1 MTLNEQLIRLS
12 SYKINFN
19 IYEGTVIIS
28 LEYPKDWTVLEI
40 NSSDIQTTSENGRQF
55 YWVPLQMDV
64 EKVFELIDETIEYNK
79 DIEAKSELFKQK
91 IDEMRKIFLEED
103 LQTLRTMEFKMK
115 KKKLPKKKVTEE
127 KENNITEVN
136 DAANDKQT
144 PSENKQ
150 EEVITESV
158 KEENMVSLEET
169 NSKVKEPTE
178 IDKMIEQAVKEKQ
191 EKKIN
196 NAKYIKGIWRL

>member
-55 YWVPLQMDV
+55 YWVPLQIDV

-136 DAANDKQT
+136 DAANGKQT

-150 EEVITESV
+150 EEVITEPV

-169 NSKVKEPTE
+169 NSKVKEQTE

-191 EKKIN
+191 EKNK
-196 NAKYIKGIWRL
+196 

>member
-91 IDEMRKIFLEED
+91 IDEMRKIFLEEN

-191 EKKIN
+191 EKNK
-196 NAKYIKGIWRL
+196 

>member
-28 LEYPKDWTVLEI
+28 LEYPKDWTVLQV
-40 NSSDIQTTSENGRQF
+40 NSNDIQTTSENGRQF
-55 YWVPLQMDV
+55 YWVPLQTDV

-103 LQTLRTMEFKMK
+103 LHTLKTMEFKMK
-115 KKKLPKKKVTEE
+115 KKKLPKKKVMEG
-127 KENNITEVN
+127 KEDNITEIGNVVDN
-136 DAANDKQT
+136 KEKL
-144 PSENKQ
+144 SENKQ
-150 EEVITESV
+150 EEVVTESV

-178 IDKMIEQAVKEKQ
+178 IDKMIEQAVKEKTR
-191 EKKIN
+191 KK
-196 NAKYIKGIWRL
+196 

>member
-28 LEYPKDWTVLEI
+28 LEYPKDWTVLQV
-40 NSSDIQTTSENGRQF
+40 NSNDIQTTSENGRQF
-55 YWVPLQMDV
+55 YWVPLQTDV

-103 LQTLRTMEFKMK
+103 LQTLRTMEFKLK

-127 KENNITEVN
+127 KEDNITEVN
-136 DAANDKQT
+136 DTANDKQT

-150 EEVITESV
+150 EEVVTESV

-178 IDKMIEQAVKEKQ
+178 IDKMIEQAVKEKTR
-191 EKKIN
+191 KK
-196 NAKYIKGIWRL
+196 

>member
-28 LEYPKDWTVLEI
+28 LEYPKDWTILEI

-136 DAANDKQT
+136 DAANGKQT

-191 EKKIN
+191 GKNK
-196 NAKYIKGIWRL
+196 

>member
-28 LEYPKDWTVLEI
+28 LEYPKDWTILEI

-136 DAANDKQT
+136 DAANGKQT

-150 EEVITESV
+150 EEVITEPV

-191 EKKIN
+191 GKNK
-196 NAKYIKGIWRL
+196 

>member
-28 LEYPKDWTVLEI
+28 LEYPKDWTILEI

-64 EKVFELIDETIEYNK
+64 EKVFELIDETIQYNK

-136 DAANDKQT
+136 DAANGKQT

-150 EEVITESV
+150 EEVITEPV

-191 EKKIN
+191 EKNK
-196 NAKYIKGIWRL
+196 

>member
-28 LEYPKDWTVLEI
+28 LEYPKDWTVLQV
-40 NSSDIQTTSENGRQF
+40 NSNDIQTTSENGRQF
-55 YWVPLQMDV
+55 YWVPLQTDV

-103 LQTLRTMEFKMK
+103 LHTLKTMEFKMK
-115 KKKLPKKKVTEE
+115 KKKLPKKKVMEG
-127 KENNITEVN
+127 KEDNITEVN
-136 DAANDKQT
+136 DAANGKQT
-144 PSENKQ
+144 QSENKQ
-150 EEVITESV
+150 EEVITEPV

-191 EKKIN
+191 GKNK
-196 NAKYIKGIWRL
+196 

>member
-28 LEYPKDWTVLEI
+28 LEYPKDWTILEI

-136 DAANDKQT
+136 DAANGKQT
-144 PSENKQ
+144 LSENKQ
-150 EEVITESV
+150 EEVITEPV

-191 EKKIN
+191 GKNK
-196 NAKYIKGIWRL
+196 

>member
-28 LEYPKDWTVLEI
+28 LEYPKDWTILEI

-136 DAANDKQT
+136 DAANGKQT

-150 EEVITESV
+150 EEVITEAV

-191 EKKIN
+191 GKNK
-196 NAKYIKGIWRL
+196 

>member
-115 KKKLPKKKVTEE
+115 KKKFPKKKVTEE

-136 DAANDKQT
+136 DAANGKQT

-150 EEVITESV
+150 EEVITEPV

-191 EKKIN
+191 EKK
-196 NAKYIKGIWRL
+196 

>member
-28 LEYPKDWTVLEI
+28 LEYPKDWTILEI

-115 KKKLPKKKVTEE
+115 KKKFPKKKVTEE

-136 DAANDKQT
+136 DAANGKQT

-150 EEVITESV
+150 EEVITEPV

-191 EKKIN
+191 EKK
-196 NAKYIKGIWRL
+196 

>member
-115 KKKLPKKKVTEE
+115 KKKLPKKKVTED

-136 DAANDKQT
+136 DAANGKQT

-191 EKKIN
+191 GKNK
-196 NAKYIKGIWRL
+196 

>member
-28 LEYPKDWTVLEI
+28 LEYPKDWTVLQV
-40 NSSDIQTTSENGRQF
+40 NSNDIQTTSENGRQF
-55 YWVPLQMDV
+55 YWVPLQTDV

-127 KENNITEVN
+127 KEDNITEVN
-136 DAANDKQT
+136 DTANDKQT

-150 EEVITESV
+150 EEVVTESV

-178 IDKMIEQAVKEKQ
+178 IDKMIEQAVKEKTRN
-191 EKKIN
+191 KTV
-196 NAKYIKGIWRL
+196 

>member
-28 LEYPKDWTVLEI
+28 LEYPKDWTVLQV
-40 NSSDIQTTSENGRQF
+40 NSNDIQTTSENGRQF

-127 KENNITEVN
+127 KEDNITEVN
-136 DAANDKQT
+136 DTANDKQT

-150 EEVITESV
+150 EEVITEPA

-191 EKKIN
+191 GKNK
-196 NAKYIKGIWRL
+196 

>member
-28 LEYPKDWTVLEI
+28 LEYPKDWTILEI

-136 DAANDKQT
+136 DAANGKQT

-150 EEVITESV
+150 EEVITETV

-191 EKKIN
+191 EKK
-196 NAKYIKGIWRL
+196 K

>member
-136 DAANDKQT
+136 DAANGTQT

-150 EEVITESV
+150 EEVITEPV
-158 KEENMVSLEET
+158 KEEKMVSLEET

-191 EKKIN
+191 GKNK
-196 NAKYIKGIWRL
+196 

>member
-115 KKKLPKKKVTEE
+115 KKKLPKKKVPEE

-136 DAANDKQT
+136 DAANGTQT

-150 EEVITESV
+150 EEVITEPV
-158 KEENMVSLEET
+158 KEEKMVSLEET

-191 EKKIN
+191 EKK
-196 NAKYIKGIWRL
+196 

>member
-28 LEYPKDWTVLEI
+28 LEYPKDWTILEI

-136 DAANDKQT
+136 DAANGKQT
-144 PSENKQ
+144 SSENKQ
-150 EEVITESV
+150 EEVITETV

-191 EKKIN
+191 EKNK
-196 NAKYIKGIWRL
+196 

>member
-127 KENNITEVN
+127 KENDITEVN
-136 DAANDKQT
+136 DAANGKQT

-150 EEVITESV
+150 EEVITEPV

-191 EKKIN
+191 EKNK
-196 NAKYIKGIWRL
+196 

>member
-28 LEYPKDWTVLEI
+28 LEYPKDWTVLQV
-40 NSSDIQTTSENGRQF
+40 NSNDIQTTSENGRQF
-55 YWVPLQMDV
+55 YWVPLQTDV
-64 EKVFELIDETIEYNK
+64 EKVFELIHETIEYNK

-103 LQTLRTMEFKMK
+103 LHTLKTMEFKMK
-115 KKKLPKKKVTEE
+115 KKKLPKKKVMEG
-127 KENNITEVN
+127 KEDNITEIGNVVDN
-136 DAANDKQT
+136 KEKL
-144 PSENKQ
+144 SENKQ
-150 EEVITESV
+150 EEVVTESV

-178 IDKMIEQAVKEKQ
+178 IDKMIEQAVKEKTR
-191 EKKIN
+191 KK
-196 NAKYIKGIWRL
+196 

>member
-115 KKKLPKKKVTEE
+115 KKKLPKKKLTEE

-136 DAANDKQT
+136 DAANGKQT

-150 EEVITESV
+150 EEVITEPV

-191 EKKIN
+191 GKNK
-196 NAKYIKGIWRL
+196 

>member
-28 LEYPKDWTVLEI
+28 LEYPKDWTVLQV
-40 NSSDIQTTSENGRQF
+40 NSNDIQTTSENGRQF
-55 YWVPLQMDV
+55 YWVPLQTDV

-127 KENNITEVN
+127 KEDNITEVN
-136 DAANDKQT
+136 DTANDKQT

-150 EEVITESV
+150 EEVVTESI

-178 IDKMIEQAVKEKQ
+178 IDKMIEQAVKEKTR
-191 EKKIN
+191 KK
-196 NAKYIKGIWRL
+196 